1 MKRVT
6 LGVLACTLLILVSV
20 QVASAAP
27 ASTCGVTH
35 IVRRGQN
42 LYRISLRYGV
52 SMRAIARAN
61 GIANPNRIYTGQ
73 RLYIPCR
80 STHPA
85 GVRTVHIVRRGET
98 LAGIARWYGTS
109 VRAIVRA
116 NNIRNPNIIYR
127 GQRLVIPR
135 KRAPAVARGAWYRVR
150 RGDTLSDIAYRAGV
164 PMWWIVYAND
174 LAYPSYI
181 YTGQWLWI
189 P

>member
-6 LGVLACTLLILVSV
+6 LGVLVCALLVLVSV

-80 STHPA
+80 STYPA
-85 GVRTVHIVRRGET
+85 GVRTIHIVRRGET
-98 LAGIARWYGTS
+98 LASIARWYGTT
-109 VRAIVRA
+109 VRAIMRA

-127 GQRLVIPR
+127 GQRLVIPG
-135 KRAPAVARGAWYRVR
+135 KRAPAVARGTWYKVR
-150 RGDTLSDIAYRAGV
+150 RGDTLSGIAYRAGV
-164 PMWWIVYAND
+164 SVWSIAYANNI
-174 LAYPSYI
+174 AYPSYI